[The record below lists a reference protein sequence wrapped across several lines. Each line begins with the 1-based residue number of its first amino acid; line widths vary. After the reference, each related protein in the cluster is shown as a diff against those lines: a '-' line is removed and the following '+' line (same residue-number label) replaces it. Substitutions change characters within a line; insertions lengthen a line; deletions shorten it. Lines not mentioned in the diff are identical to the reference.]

1 MMSLKDLF
9 VEFLVD
15 RGGWVWMTSCYSFSQ
30 SLIVSEDY
38 NTTYAVEMIRNANCV
53 FMFINSSSMVC
64 KCNCSCN

>member
-1 MMSLKDLF
+1 MSLKDLF

-38 NTTYAVEMIRNANCV
+38 NTTYAV
-53 FMFINSSSMVC
+53 
-64 KCNCSCN
+64 